1 MNKIGSLES
10 QLMDAFKDK
19 EAKDIK
25 DAVLDEERLQNKEVK
40 DHATKVR
47 IAHQQKF
54 NKSWRKKNKNKKKV
68 ARASRRA
75 NRR

>member
-19 EAKDIK
+19 EVQEIK
-25 DAVLDEERLQNKEVK
+25 DAVVDEKRLQDKEIK

-47 IAHQQKF
+47 IDHQQKF
-54 NKSWRKKNKNKKKV
+54 NNTWRKKNKNKKKI

>member
-25 DAVLDEERLQNKEVK
+25 DAVLDEERLQDKEVK

-68 ARASRRA
+68 AKASRRA